1 MTAPNQEGNG
11 ENSSEPDGVDSPDPL
26 EGDEPWY
33 GWNRWKYIGG
43 ALFLILSVAGVSYVI
58 WDIVD
63 LLPKPVT
70 IGVVRAA
77 LRESPGR
84 ITDIV
89 ALAGLI
95 SFGPPAGVDLM
106 FGATAAAKQ
115 WARERQRKERAKG
128 RAEGRVEGR
137 AEERERI
144 RKRFQSLAENNPDV
158 RRLLDELQDE
168 DSV

>member
-11 ENSSEPDGVDSPDPL
+11 ENSSTPDGVDPPDPL
-26 EGDEPWY
+26 EGGEPWY
-33 GWNRWKYIGG
+33 SWNRWKYIGG
-43 ALFLILSVAGVSYVI
+43 ALFLLLSVAGVSYVI

-70 IGVVRAA
+70 IGMVRTA

-84 ITDIV
+84 ITDMV

-128 RAEGRVEGR
+128 RAEGR
-137 AEERERI
+137 AEERERT
-144 RKRFQSLAENNPDV
+144 RKHFQSLAKNNPDV
-158 RRLLDELQDE
+158 QRLLDELQDE
-168 DSV
+168 DTA

>member
-1 MTAPNQEGNG
+1 MTAPNQEGDG
-11 ENSSEPDGVDSPDPL
+11 ENSGAQSGLNSPDPL
-26 EGDEPWY
+26 EDGEPWY
-33 GWNRWKYIGG
+33 SWNRWKYIGG
-43 ALFLILSVAGVSYVI
+43 ALFLVLSVAGVSYVI

-84 ITDIV
+84 ITDI
-89 ALAGLI
+89 ATLAGLI

-115 WARERQRKERAKG
+115 
-128 RAEGRVEGR
+128 
-137 AEERERI
+137 
-144 RKRFQSLAENNPDV
+144 
-158 RRLLDELQDE
+158 
-168 DSV
+168 

>member
-1 MTAPNQEGNG
+1 MAAPNQEGDG
-11 ENSSEPDGVDSPDPL
+11 ENSSALDGADSPDPL
-26 EGDEPWY
+26 EGGEPWY
-33 GWNRWKYIGG
+33 SWNRWKYIGG
-43 ALFLILSVAGVSYVI
+43 ALFLTLGVAGVSYVI

-70 IGVVRAA
+70 IDVVRAA

-89 ALAGLI
+89 ALVGLI

-128 RAEGRVEGR
+128 RAEGR

-168 DSV
+168 DTA